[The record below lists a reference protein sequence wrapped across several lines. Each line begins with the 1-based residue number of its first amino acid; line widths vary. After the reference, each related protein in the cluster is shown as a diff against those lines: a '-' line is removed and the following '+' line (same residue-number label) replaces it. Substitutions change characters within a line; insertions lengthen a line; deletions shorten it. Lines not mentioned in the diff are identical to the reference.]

1 LTVAA
6 LPLLPFALLQVIVA
20 PLLGGVVSL
29 VLAGRLG
36 RRTGWIAFA
45 SLLYSTI
52 ILLSVGSD
60 LYAGGASVSESYAWA
75 PMSGL
80 NFGFLADGL
89 SLPVA
94 LIVAVVCVAASFYS
108 IPYMQR
114 KLEGPR
120 GGGEG
125 AATAVTTITE
135 EEDGEKEKKGVGE
148 QRTQHNRQFGLYNL
162 GFLLVAA
169 GILGVSLSTN
179 LIEIYLFVELTLVP
193 TFFLLGLFG
202 YFQKGRIA
210 IMYFVW
216 NQLGAFIFLVGILVA
231 YSATGSFDVSS
242 LSSLGTRAASPSSF
256 SSSLPYWV
264 FFLVMLGWFVKMGV
278 FGVHMW
284 LPSAE
289 AEPPT
294 SFAPLMAS
302 AVGVGNYVV
311 ARLLVQYMPSIFQ
324 AFSVPF
330 MIMALL
336 TMIFGGAMTLVQ
348 DDVKYLFAWSTMS
361 QNAYSLLA
369 LGSLTV
375 LGLSGGIFYFLSHIL
390 GKCILFSVAGI
401 LLARTGLRDMKQMGG
416 LASRMPL
423 TATLTLI
430 GCLIL
435 SAVPP
440 TSGFQAEWI
449 MFTGIFFQGAY
460 GVHLDLLIAVL
471 GIIGTG
477 LTVAYTFWPMKR
489 IFFGP
494 LPSHLQG
501 VTEAPLTMTVP
512 LLVLAAVS
520 ILLGIYPDF
529 VTKML
534 VNFASTLH
542 VLKGGL

>member
-1 LTVAA
+1 LTAV
-6 LPLLPFALLQVIVA
+6 PFTLLQVIVV

-29 VLAGRLG
+29 AFAGTLG
-36 RRTGWIAFA
+36 KRSGWIAFA
-45 SLLYSTI
+45 SLLYVTLL
-52 ILLSVGSD
+52 LLSVGSG
-60 LYAGGASVSESYAWA
+60 LYSGGQPLTETYAWA

-94 LIVAVVCVAASFYS
+94 LVIAVVCTAASVYS
-108 IPYMQR
+108 IPYMERRLKGSKGEETTTTTDKHQR
-114 KLEGPR
+114 
-120 GGGEG
+120 
-125 AATAVTTITE
+125 
-135 EEDGEKEKKGVGE
+135 
-148 QRTQHNRQFGLYNL
+148 QQYGLYNL
-162 GFLLVAA
+162 GFLLVTT
-169 GILGVSLSTN
+169 GLLGVALSTN
-179 LIEIYLFVELTLVP
+179 LIELYLFVELTLIP

-202 YFQKGRIA
+202 YYQKGRVA

-231 YSATGSFDVSS
+231 YSATGSFDISS
-242 LSSLGTRAASPSSF
+242 LSTLGTGS

-264 FFLVMLGWFVKMGV
+264 FFLVMLGWFIKMGV

-289 AEPPT
+289 AEPPS
-294 SFAPLMAS
+294 SFAPIMAT

-361 QNAYSLLA
+361 QNAYSLLGI
-369 LGSLTV
+369 GSLTV
-375 LGLSGGIFYFLSHIL
+375 LGFSGGIFYFLSHIL

-416 LASRMPL
+416 LASKMPL
-423 TATLTLI
+423 TAILALM
-430 GCLIL
+430 GALIL

-449 MFTGIFFQGAY
+449 MFAGIFFQGAY
-460 GVHLDLLIAVL
+460 GGSHLDLLIAVL
-471 GIIGTG
+471 GIIGTA
-477 LTVAYTFWPMKR
+477 LTVAYTFWPVKR

-494 LPSHLQG
+494 LPSHLRS
-501 VTEAPLTMTVP
+501 VTEAPLAMTIP
-512 LLVLAAVS
+512 LFVLVLVS
-520 ILLGIYPDF
+520 IVLGIYPDL

-534 VNFASTLH
+534 VNFANTLP

>member
-1 LTVAA
+1 VVGADDDDGGDDDAIARDGGRALTAV
-6 LPLLPFALLQVIVA
+6 PFTLLQVIVV

-29 VLAGRLG
+29 ALAGTLG
-36 RRTGWIAFA
+36 KRSGWIAFA
-45 SLLYSTI
+45 SLLYVTLL
-52 ILLSVGSD
+52 LLSVGSG
-60 LYAGGASVSESYAWA
+60 LYAGGQPLTETYAWA

-94 LIVAVVCVAASFYS
+94 LVIAVVCTAASVYS
-108 IPYMQR
+108 IPYMER
-114 KLEGPR
+114 RLKGSS
-120 GGGEG
+120 
-125 AATAVTTITE
+125 
-135 EEDGEKEKKGVGE
+135 KKGDE
-148 QRTQHNRQFGLYNL
+148 TTDERQRQQYGLYNL
-162 GFLLVAA
+162 GFLLVTT
-169 GILGVSLSTN
+169 GLLGVALSTN
-179 LIEIYLFVELTLVP
+179 LIELYLFVELTLIP

-202 YFQKGRIA
+202 YYQKGRIA

-231 YSATGSFDVSS
+231 YSATGSFDISS
-242 LSSLGTRAASPSSF
+242 LSTLGTGSS

-289 AEPPT
+289 AEPPS
-294 SFAPLMAS
+294 SFAPIMAT

-330 MIMALL
+330 MIVALL

-361 QNAYSLLA
+361 QNAYSLLGI
-369 LGSLTV
+369 GSLTV
-375 LGLSGGIFYFLSHIL
+375 LGFSGGIFYFLSHIL

-416 LASRMPL
+416 LASKMPL
-423 TATLTLI
+423 TAILALM
-430 GCLIL
+430 GALIL

-449 MFTGIFFQGAY
+449 MFAGIFFQGAY
-460 GVHLDLLIAVL
+460 GGSHLYLLIAVL
-471 GIIGTG
+471 GIIGTA
-477 LTVAYTFWPMKR
+477 LTVAYTFWPVKR

-494 LPSHLQG
+494 LPSHLRS
-501 VTEAPLTMTVP
+501 VTEAPLTMTIP
-512 LLVLAAVS
+512 LFVLVVVS
-520 ILLGIYPDF
+520 IVLGIYPDL

-534 VNFASTLH
+534 VNFANTLP